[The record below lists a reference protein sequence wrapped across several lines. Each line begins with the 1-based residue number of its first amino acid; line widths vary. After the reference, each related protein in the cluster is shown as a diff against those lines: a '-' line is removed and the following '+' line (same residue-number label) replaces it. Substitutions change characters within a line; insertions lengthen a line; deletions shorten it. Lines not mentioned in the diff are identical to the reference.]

1 MAAFVPVSVEVAR
14 ELKDW
19 CEMPLDAMLD
29 ALCTRTEG
37 QVVLPNGHLWPGG
50 DEARVRRRMK
60 LEVSADTLPAKTT
73 DDGETIEPA
82 VPLWVADGR
91 RLLNWKARDQIRSA
105 RSFCDAHAVSE
116 RSDVI
121 LSFLK
126 CGMRHQDSATRGR
139 YCSASTTCEG
149 SISSCRLCQ
158 DSHS

>member
-1 MAAFVPVSVEVAR
+1 MGGKMAAFVPVSVEVAR

-50 DEARVRRRMK
+50 DKARVRRRMK

-82 VPLWVADGR
+82 VPLWV
-91 RLLNWKARDQIRSA
+91 QM
-105 RSFCDAHAVSE
+105 AV
-116 RSDVI
+116 D
-121 LSFLK
+121 F
-126 CGMRHQDSATRGR
+126 
-139 YCSASTTCEG
+139 
-149 SISSCRLCQ
+149 
-158 DSHS
+158 